1 MRADGQTEPYAFAE
15 IDGSRSAGLV
25 ADGARWGRP
34 HDAFGIAVARH
45 EASPAHQ
52 AYLAAGGLGFF
63 VGDGR
68 ITPAAER
75 IVEAFYRW
83 AVTDGVWISLGRQHI
98 ANPGYNAD
106 RGPVAVTTVRLHL
119 AR

>member
-1 MRADGQTEPYAFAE
+1 MP
-15 IDGSRSAGLV
+15 S
-25 ADGARWGRP
+25 
-34 HDAFGIAVARH
+34 
-45 EASPAHQ
+45 ASPSPATRPR
-52 AYLAAGGLGFF
+52 LPIWPIWRPGGLGFF

-75 IVEAFYRW
+75 IVEAFYRF

-106 RGPVAVTTVRLHL
+106 RGPVAVTMLRLHR